1 MARGARRNQERGS
14 DELGDRGLGEMKVI
28 VDSGANIGA
37 APESISSQLAGVMS
51 DKIEIGTMTGSN
63 TISQSAVLPGV
74 RSGAREVVLTQGLHN
89 EIIVTQ
95 GGLVDAYDLRFE
107 GDAREIRFYPRE
119 SEDRVV
125 LVAPRCE
132 GDQLWACTLADIQQL
147 ETILHEHRRRL
158 LLGRSWTKEQRRRF
172 ARIDAIHN
180 LNHPRDAV
188 LVQMLT
194 KGVYAHL
201 GFGSTD
207 VTEYREYMGP
217 CTGCDAGKVRVREA
231 GPSST
236 TPASHPGQVW
246 HCDIV
251 ELSDG
256 TAYLGALDEHSHL
269 GLWLRLLLG
278 KRKISL
284 HDGYSRL
291 LSFSNRAGHKVR
303 EVISDSE
310 ETFKEAAAYLESR
323 GVYTGFTPP
332 YCHEKRWERRKQVLN
347 DRKQA
352 LEASLNFHVPRKG
365 PVTEGDLYKWVTTLL
380 WFEPTT
386 ETEGRTPYEIF
397 FGRGNPLLAFPGGV
411 PLSFGTLVQTVEA
424 HGPELGLVVD
434 LDMTSVGAYR
444 IRFPMWKG
452 TEVTTLTRKA
462 TRVTELKGNVPETWG
477 LLRRQPAAKAI
488 REVLTTD
495 DLPSD
500 SMVGGEDREDESDGH
515 LNAELNPIRTP
526 SSPLGRET
534 ADSGVPSAHT
544 TVPIAGAEGAATD
557 TSTDAPNVDASSA
570 AAVDEPPIVLRRPA
584 QSGESLEASPDLAS
598 SVMGGSLYDS
608 SSGGAEEVRRALPP
622 RAAKAQNWRNG
633 PANDRAGD
641 RSYREYFQVVF
652 DRKTHQRAKKQLRYS
667 EYTRR
672 YPERG
677 AASARA
683 EIVNWV
689 DHGVA
694 SAVDVSKLTEQE
706 KKEILST
713 LAFTLDKMLHG
724 VYDKTKTRLCINGS
738 EQLDDLLGQIYSP
751 TTESTTIF
759 VLLTLLA
766 MMKGTAVVYDIGG
779 AFLHAAIP
787 PEEPRRHVRLA
798 RDLAEQW
805 CQVVPEARKLRC
817 KDGSLVL
824 QLHKYAY
831 GLKEAPRK
839 FYEMLVKG
847 LTERAEFKVTVSDR
861 CLLVKRKGE
870 DAVLVSL
877 HVDDELGIIIGD
889 KHNDELL
896 TALQEIFP
904 GEVTSRPA
912 NSYLGMMFEHDKEGR
927 EVRVSQKA
935 YWEQALEKYGLTG
948 LRVATSPAADDLFE
962 DSTKT
967 EPVCAKTYQSM
978 VMTAQYGAAF
988 TRPDLRLAVAWLATK
1003 CQAPTEGDMEKL
1015 LRVYAY
1021 VKGTLDLPLVLK
1033 PKDLQLTMY
1042 ADASFAVHKDMKSHS
1057 GIVIMLGGAPIFV
1070 KSTKIKS
1077 VKISSTGAETAALC
1091 EGCTY
1096 LLWIQGLLTE
1106 LGYPPD
1112 VPMVVY
1118 QDNHSA
1124 IAQSGDECTFRRSKQ
1139 DLIQMA
1145 FVRELVADKVI
1156 KVVYCPTEEMVAD
1169 LLTKPLQ
1176 GALFRKLRAKLM
1188 GA

>member
-1 MARGARRNQERGS
+1 M
-14 DELGDRGLGEMKVI
+14 
-28 VDSGANIGA
+28 
-37 APESISSQLAGVMS
+37 
-51 DKIEIGTMTGSN
+51 
-63 TISQSAVLPGV
+63 
-74 RSGAREVVLTQGLHN
+74 
-89 EIIVTQ
+89 
-95 GGLVDAYDLRFE
+95 
-107 GDAREIRFYPRE
+107 
-119 SEDRVV
+119 
-125 LVAPRCE
+125 
-132 GDQLWACTLADIQQL
+132 
-147 ETILHEHRRRL
+147 
-158 LLGRSWTKEQRRRF
+158 
-172 ARIDAIHN
+172 
-180 LNHPRDAV
+180 RDV
-188 LVQMLT
+188 
-194 KGVYAHL
+194 
-201 GFGSTD
+201 F
-207 VTEYREYMGP
+207 
-217 CTGCDAGKVRVREA
+217 
-231 GPSST
+231 
-236 TPASHPGQVW
+236 
-246 HCDIV
+246 
-251 ELSDG
+251 
-256 TAYLGALDEHSHL
+256 
-269 GLWLRLLLG
+269 
-278 KRKISL
+278 
-284 HDGYSRL
+284 
-291 LSFSNRAGHKVR
+291 
-303 EVISDSE
+303 SDSE

-347 DRKQA
+347 DRKKA
-352 LEASLNFHVPRKG
+352 LEASLAFHVPRKG

-386 ETEGRTPYEIF
+386 ETEGATPYEIF

-444 IRFPMWKG
+444 IRYPMWKG

-462 TRVTELKGNVPETWG
+462 TRVTELKGNVPEAWG

-488 REVLTTD
+488 KEVLTTD

-500 SMVGGEDREDESDGH
+500 AMVGGEGRDDEVSDGQ

-534 ADSGVPSAHT
+534 TDSGVPGAQRMVT
-544 TVPIAGAEGAATD
+544 FAGAEGAAETP
-557 TSTDAPNVDASSA
+557 TEEAIGAAEGASSA
-570 AAVDEPPIVLRRPA
+570 STDGVEASPVSAEVEPPIVLRPA
-584 QSGESLEASPDLAS
+584 QIESLASTAEDS
-598 SVMGGSLYDS
+598 SVVDAHLYDS
-608 SSGGAEEVRRALPP
+608 SLGGAEEVRRALPP
-622 RAAKAQNWRNG
+622 RAAKSQNWRHG
-633 PANDRAGD
+633 PATNRAGGQ
-641 RSYREYFQVVF
+641 SYRQYFQVVF
-652 DRKTHQRAKKQLRYS
+652 DRKTHQKAKKQLRYS

-683 EIVNWV
+683 EIENWV

-694 SAVDVSKLTEQE
+694 SAVDVSKMTEQE
-706 KKEILST
+706 RKETLPT

-724 VYDKTKTRLCINGS
+724 VYDKTKTRLCVNGS
-738 EQLDDLLGQIYSP
+738 KQSDDSLGQIYSP

-787 PEEPRRHVRLA
+787 PEEPKRHVRLA
-798 RDLAEQW
+798 KDLAEQW
-805 CQVVPEARKLRC
+805 CQVVPEARKLLC

-824 QLHKYAY
+824 ELHKYAY

-839 FYEMLVKG
+839 FYEMIVKG
-847 LTERAEFKVTVSDR
+847 LTKRAEFKVTVSDR

-896 TALQEIFP
+896 AALQEIFP

-948 LRVATSPAADDLFE
+948 LRVATSPAPDDLFE
-962 DSTKT
+962 DSPKT

-1003 CQAPTEGDMEKL
+1003 SQAPTEGDMEKL
-1015 LRVYAY
+1015 LRVFAY
-1021 VKGTLDLPLVLK
+1021 VKGSLDLKLVLK
-1033 PKDLQLTMY
+1033 PKDLKLTMY

-1106 LGYPPD
+1106 LGYPPEE
-1112 VPMVVY
+1112 PMVVY

-1124 IAQSGDECTFRRSKQ
+1124 IAQTEDECTFRRSKQ

-1145 FVRELVADKVI
+1145 FVRELVAEGVI